1 MDNSY
6 SNSLVDSVKKYVEGL
21 QYLAKNNKKDLRAL
35 HLYEIVQDLYA
46 ASTWFSFTTEQV
58 NFLKTFMNELV
69 LYNSGIIL
77 PVIEGFIGY
86 TNVNTYQTDYT
97 WDRLWDDTASTTI
110 YDLDLLMYPD
120 EMIPEKPF

>member
-6 SNSLVDSVKKYVEGL
+6 SNSLVGSVKKYVEGL
-21 QYLAKNNKKDLRAL
+21 QYLAKNNKKNLQAL

-46 ASTWFSFTTEQV
+46 ASAWFNFTTEQV

-77 PVIEGFIGY
+77 PAIEGFTDY

-97 WDRLWDDTASTTI
+97 WDRLWDDTSSTTI

>member
-46 ASTWFSFTTEQV
+46 AST
-58 NFLKTFMNELV
+58 
-69 LYNSGIIL
+69 
-77 PVIEGFIGY
+77 
-86 TNVNTYQTDYT
+86 
-97 WDRLWDDTASTTI
+97 
-110 YDLDLLMYPD
+110 
-120 EMIPEKPF
+120 